1 MYKPEWF
8 KRIQWNKVEIVEQG
22 VMIRELRDKIE
33 KLERRVAAMEEPD
46 MRWDVF
52 AYTDKWRGQRPSALS
67 FRDMQTLI
75 SQLLVHLKLEMLH
88 LPGVSCLVK
97 VKKAKKTK

>member
-8 KRIQWNKVEIVEQG
+8 KRIQWNKDDITAQG
-22 VMIRELRDKIE
+22 RMIRELRDKIE
-33 KLERRVAAMEEPD
+33 KLEKR
-46 MRWDVF
+46 
-52 AYTDKWRGQRPSALS
+52 TDKIEFADVGWDPYSWEKWQGKRPSALS
-67 FRDMQTLI
+67 FSDMQTLV
-75 SQLLVHLKLEMLH
+75 SQLLVHLKLEMMH